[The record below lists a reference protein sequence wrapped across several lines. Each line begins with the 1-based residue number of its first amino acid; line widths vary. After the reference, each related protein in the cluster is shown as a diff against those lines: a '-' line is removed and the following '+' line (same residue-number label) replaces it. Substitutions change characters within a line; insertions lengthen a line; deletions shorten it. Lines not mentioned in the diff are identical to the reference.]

1 MDLAYRGQVEREEGG
16 SDLLE
21 FAMFSIVFN
30 YFLRLGKMVP
40 EVNGGEIRRG
50 RGKTANN
57 NNNLKSFTRGSAREK
72 FYYYPGIKLFVF
84 GSLLPYWLH
93 SSRG

>member
-1 MDLAYRGQVEREEGG
+1 MDLAYRGSSGKKWG

-40 EVNGGEIRRG
+40 EVNGREG
-50 RGKTANN
+50 GKTANN

-84 GSLLPYWLH
+84 WFASSLLVAL
-93 SSRG
+93 